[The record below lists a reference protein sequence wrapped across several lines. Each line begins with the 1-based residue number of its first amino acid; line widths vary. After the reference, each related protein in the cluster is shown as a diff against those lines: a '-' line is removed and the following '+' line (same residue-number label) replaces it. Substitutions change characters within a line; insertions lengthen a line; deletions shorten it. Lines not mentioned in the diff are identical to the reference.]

1 MEKYIEQYLNIVSS
15 ENPSQKDL
23 EKAKECYI
31 LGIKILL
38 EEMDSQ
44 FLGWLTHDREEFW
57 KNQIKK
63 YGSN

>member
-1 MEKYIEQYLNIVSS
+1 MEKYIEEYLNIVS
-15 ENPSQKDL
+15 KDHTNDH

-38 EEMDSQ
+38 EEMDGQ
-44 FLGWLTHDREEFW
+44 FLGWLTKDREEFW
-57 KNQIKK
+57 KNQINK